1 MYMYYILG
9 HKLMKLHELICV
21 HRKAIIAQNTY
32 LPALDGDID
41 LMPNAVHLVSDLM
54 KRNANLATACG
65 RIHPTG
71 KDKQINNQ
79 IQIQIFQ
86 NHNQL
91 ELGSLTKNYHVQ
103 SMTYRSCI
111 MILWNW
117 PNHALIALKAWRHS
131 WSITRKSCLINNVS
145 MTLSIVL
152 IKEHL

>member
-65 RIHPTG
+65 RIHPTR

-86 NHNQL
+86 YHNQL
-91 ELGSLTKNYHVQ
+91 ELGLMAWYQSFVYAIGHLLQSDRAHARMRSL
-103 SMTYRSCI
+103 
-111 MILWNW
+111 
-117 PNHALIALKAWRHS
+117 
-131 WSITRKSCLINNVS
+131 
-145 MTLSIVL
+145 
-152 IKEHL
+152 